1 MAYHTLYNKIFDLH
15 TSGHGYQND
24 LRLMLALTKPKY
36 FMPAHGELFMRVA
49 HKKTAMSL

>member
-1 MAYHTLYNKIFDLH
+1 MINLV
-15 TSGHGYQND
+15 
-24 LRLMLALTKPKY
+24 KPKY